1 MVLVWPVVGWG
12 ATMKIH
18 KLLIIGFA
26 LSVTGCG
33 EKQQAAPE
41 PVAEAAQ
48 MPAPVAEKESWQNDT
63 FLQHMHSHAEKLDD
77 LNFALADDDLEA
89 AMTPAYWLSRHE
101 TVSDV
106 RPEWQ
111 PYLDGM
117 RAEARAVEEAPDL
130 ETARAAADRIT
141 NQCQG
146 CHAAVGVT
154 TEQR

>member
-1 MVLVWPVVGWG
+1 
-12 ATMKIH
+12 MKLH
-18 KLLIIGFA
+18 KLLIVGFA

-33 EKQQAAPE
+33 EKNQAVPE
-41 PVAEAAQ
+41 PAEEAQ
-48 MPAPVAEKESWQNDT
+48 MTEPAVVAPVAENKSWQNDT

-101 TVSDV
+101 TISDV
-106 RPEWQ
+106 QPEWT

-117 RAEARAVEEAPDL
+117 RAAARAVEEAADL
-130 ETARAAADRIT
+130 ETARAAAEQISI
-141 NQCQG
+141 QCQG